1 MILLKQL
8 SNMKNFCFSRR
19 EVTRKIL
26 IEGREYSEGQG
37 APENVFKRAGLPEK
51 GWKELWRGA
60 WNLQRNYDRV
70 GRKLKTHL
78 FLFRINFLIHQL
90 LAKS

>member
-37 APENVFKRAGLPEK
+37 APENVFKRAGLP
-51 GWKELWRGA
+51 
-60 WNLQRNYDRV
+60 
-70 GRKLKTHL
+70 
-78 FLFRINFLIHQL
+78 
-90 LAKS
+90 